1 VILRQQQLYTVP
13 FGWYLLYPQ
22 LAFGHNLMTS
32 RYHFSI
38 PQLNET
44 TMKVLLLG
52 ATGNVGSRAL
62 PALIKHGHTVV
73 AYVRSASK
81 LAPEQRTSLAS
92 VVVGSVTD
100 KSALKN
106 AILIHNC
113 DAVFHAAGV
122 AQMFGRS
129 KTGEYNKLFAT
140 VVAAI
145 VDAHE
150 ERRGPAIRAW
160 LMSGFPILDSAVQT
174 HLIGDYMPMFPEHRE
189 NLTLIQ
195 KQNQGSI
202 AWSLFCANQMT
213 PKHKEV
219 RFPAPDDCSAANV
232 IASADAPP
240 EWRDTLKRVPLIGP
254 YLNVFGLAGGYATS
268 LEDPL
273 DFIATDFENGLKSE
287 FVGKR
292 VGLKMKKVA
301 A

>member
-1 VILRQQQLYTVP
+1 
-13 FGWYLLYPQ
+13 
-22 LAFGHNLMTS
+22 
-32 RYHFSI
+32 
-38 PQLNET
+38 
-44 TMKVLLLG
+44 MKVLLLG

-73 AYVRSASK
+73 AYVRSPSK
-81 LAPEQRTSLAS
+81 LAPEKRAVLAD

-100 KSALKN
+100 KSALKD
-106 AILIHNC
+106 AILAHNC

-129 KTGEYNKLFAT
+129 KTGEYNKMFAT

-145 VDAHE
+145 VEARE

-160 LMSGFPILDSAVQT
+160 LMSGFPMLDSAIPT

-189 NLTLIQ
+189 NLALIQ
-195 KQNQGSI
+195 KQEEGNI
-202 AWSLFCANQMT
+202 AWSLFCANQMS
-213 PKHKEV
+213 PKHNEI
-219 RFPAPDDCSAANV
+219 RIPAPDDCSAAN
-232 IASADAPP
+232 
-240 EWRDTLKRVPLIGP
+240 WVPLIGP

-273 DFIATDFENGLKSE
+273 DFIATDFEEGLQSE

-292 VGLKMKKVA
+292 VGLKMKKAVP
-301 A
+301 